1 MEYRNIDGNVYC
13 RYASTPPVLNSDMA
27 TAYGIKAPCLVE
39 PGEFSGFKA
48 GRNVKLR
55 IALDGGSR
63 KMTCHG
69 TIDWVG
75 PDVESGQIFVGFGN
89 LSLSDEEFVML
100 QKCFADQPAKPVEFG
115 ESVRD
120 KAREAET
127 IEISDQAREIK
138 RMKVVNFPVSV
149 IDLIDAHRQETPF
162 SDFVVSAVREYVK
175 RMDGTSA

>member
-27 TAYGIKAPCLVE
+27 LVYGIKTPCVVE

-55 IALDGGSR
+55 IALNGGTQ

-69 TIDWVG
+69 TIDWIG
-75 PDVESGQIFVGFGN
+75 PDVETGLIFVGFGN
-89 LSLSDEEFVML
+89 LSLSDEEFVVL
-100 QKCFADQPAKPVEFG
+100 QQSFADRPAKPVEFG

-120 KAREAET
+120 KAIEAET
-127 IEISDQAREIK
+127 VRISAEAREIK

-149 IDLIDAHRQETPF
+149 IDLIDARRGEMSF
-162 SDFVVSAVREYVK
+162 SEFVVSAVREYVK
-175 RMDGTSA
+175 R